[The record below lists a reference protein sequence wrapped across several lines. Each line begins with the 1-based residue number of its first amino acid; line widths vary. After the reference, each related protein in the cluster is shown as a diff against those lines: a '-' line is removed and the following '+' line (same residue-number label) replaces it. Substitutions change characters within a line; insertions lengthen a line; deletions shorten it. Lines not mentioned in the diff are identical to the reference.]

1 LIDPNG
7 VQISLDGL
15 EHPREDPRRDLSIAS
30 PPLGIVRLTTI
41 DHEFVRF
48 VEIASREDRS

>member
-15 EHPREDPRRDLSIAS
+15 EHPREGPRRDLSIAS